1 MFNYFLFIALIGFLY
16 AYEPSCSTCK
26 FFIPKLQK
34 PELGLC
40 KMFQD
45 KIYVNNKSRLVNNL
59 ALHCRSNEDL
69 CGKNGFLYEQINIEQ
84 INIDKKFEYYEYIES
99 LCCGE
104 LSEEK
109 DLKELEEIERDLFN
123 VFKKMKKHN
132 TRSGNKT
139 TNELFN
145 LYKNKTK

>member
-1 MFNYFLFIALIGFLY
+1 MFNYFLFVALIGFLY
-16 AYEPSCSTCK
+16 AYEPSCTTCK
-26 FFIPKLQK
+26 FFIPNLQK

-45 KIYVNNKSRLVNNL
+45 KIYVNNRARLVKNL
-59 ALHCRSNEDL
+59 ALHCRSNENL
-69 CGKNGFLYEQINIEQ
+69 CGKKGFLYQQ
-84 INIDKKFEYYEYIES
+84 INIDNRFEYYEYIES

-139 TNELFN
+139 INELFN
-145 LYKNKTK
+145 LHKNKNK